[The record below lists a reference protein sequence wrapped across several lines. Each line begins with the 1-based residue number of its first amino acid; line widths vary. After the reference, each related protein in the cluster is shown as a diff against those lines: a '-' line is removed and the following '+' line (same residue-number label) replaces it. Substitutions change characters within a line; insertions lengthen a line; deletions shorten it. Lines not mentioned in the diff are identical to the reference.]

1 MTQRSE
7 LQHRIVETRE
17 VALTWVANRLFT
29 FKQDGLD
36 GFIKRRML
44 NQGSKPKA
52 AAVREAEAGQP

>member
-1 MTQRSE
+1 MTQRTE
-7 LQHRIVETRE
+7 LQQRSMELKSQ
-17 VALTWVANRLFT
+17 AMNWVANRLFT

-52 AAVREAEAGQP
+52 AAVREAGQP